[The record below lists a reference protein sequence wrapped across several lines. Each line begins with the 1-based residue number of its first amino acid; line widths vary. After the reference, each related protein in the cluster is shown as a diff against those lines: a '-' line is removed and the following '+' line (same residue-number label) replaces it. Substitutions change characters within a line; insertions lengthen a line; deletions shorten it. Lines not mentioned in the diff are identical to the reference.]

1 MKAKFL
7 LLSSLLLF
15 CSNLAFALTE
25 AFVPA
30 WRCDSN
36 RSLASGFEDNDGG
49 PPERASGGSGGTMGD
64 STITVPF
71 FPSNV
76 TYYLDYPFG
85 YNDEVL
91 PLIIALHGAGGQGT
105 QPAAASGLR
114 FAFSNLLASG
124 ERFIVVAPEGSGTQ
138 GGGWVLAIDAGKIQA
153 VIDDVATR
161 FNIDRNRVY
170 GWGFS
175 AGGQMMH
182 FAALTSPPL
191 VAAYTAHAGL
201 LPANSSFSGTPET
214 STRKVPVLMT
224 HGSSDSVV
232 PISFAQSDRLRF
244 LNAGWLEQS
253 IGAPALSGNYQLMT
267 FDMGH
272 FYDLAVLRASWRW
285 MCARALLP

>member
-1 MKAKFL
+1 MTPKLFL
-7 LLSSLLLF
+7 LASLLL
-15 CSNLAFALTE
+15 CNSVAFALTE

-36 RSLASGFEDNDGG
+36 RALASGFEDNDGI
-49 PPERASGGSGGTMGD
+49 PPERGSGGSGGASGD
-64 STITVPF
+64 TTITVPF

-85 YNDEVL
+85 YSNEVL

-114 FAFSNLLASG
+114 FAFSNLLATG
-124 ERFIVVAPEGSGTQ
+124 ERFIVVAPEGSGSQ
-138 GGGWVLAIDAGKIQA
+138 GGGWVLGIDAGKIQA
-153 VIDDVATR
+153 VLDDVATR
-161 FNIDRNRVY
+161 FNVDRNRVY

-201 LPANSSFSGTPET
+201 LPANGSASGTPET
-214 STRKVPVLMT
+214 ATRKVPALMT
-224 HGSSDSVV
+224 HGTSDSIV

-244 LNAGWLEQS
+244 LNSGWLERS
-253 IGAPALSGNYQLMT
+253 GTSALSGNYQLIT
-267 FDMGH
+267 FNMDH
-272 FYDLAVLRASWRW
+272 TYDLAVLRTSWRW
-285 MCARALLP
+285 MCERALLP